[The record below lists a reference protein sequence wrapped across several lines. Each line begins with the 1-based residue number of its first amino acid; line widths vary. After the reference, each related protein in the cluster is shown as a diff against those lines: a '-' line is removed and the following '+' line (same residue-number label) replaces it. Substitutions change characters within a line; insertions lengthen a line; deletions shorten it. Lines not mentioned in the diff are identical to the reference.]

1 MRRLIFVLACLL
13 PPAAFAHAD
22 GEAADWWTL
31 DPWIVGPM
39 LLAAALYLRGIL
51 VLRMKGATRQVLR
64 PIAMAG
70 FCAGAGALF
79 LALVWPLDALGEV
92 SFAAHMGQ
100 HMMLIAVA
108 APLFALAQPAPVLL
122 AALPA
127 RWRRVNASLGGLYAV
142 LRFLARPPLAFA
154 IHGALVWVWHAPLLF
169 ELALRW
175 RWLHVL
181 EHLAFFGS
189 ALLFWFAMRNAARH
203 DGGGAAALW
212 VLGTLMHTGLLGALI
227 TFAPRLLYAVYG
239 KTEVSGLSPMEDQQ
253 LAGLLMWV
261 PGSACYLAAGLWLAA
276 AWLRAS
282 AQAAR

>member
-1 MRRLIFVLACLL
+1 MRRLIFIVAFLF

-22 GEAADWWTL
+22 GEATGWWTF
-31 DPWIVGPM
+31 DPWVVGPI
-39 LLAAALYLRGIL
+39 LLTIALYLRGIL
-51 VLRMKGATRQVLR
+51 VLRAKGATRHVLR
-64 PIAMAG
+64 PVAVAG
-70 FCAGAGALF
+70 FCAGSGALF
-79 LALVWPLDALGEV
+79 LALIWPLDALGEA

-108 APLFALAQPAPVLL
+108 APLFSLAQPAPVLL

-127 RWRRVNASLGGLYAV
+127 PWRRVNALLGGLYAV
-142 LRFLARPPLAFA
+142 LRFLARPPVAFA
-154 IHGALVWVWHAPLLF
+154 IHGAIVWTWHAPLLF

-181 EHLAFFGS
+181 EHLAFFAS
-189 ALLFWFAMRNAARH
+189 ALLFWFAMRNAVRH
-203 DGGGAAALW
+203 GGAALW

-227 TFAPRLLYAVYG
+227 TFSPRLLYPLYG
-239 KTEVSGLSPMEDQQ
+239 KTAGMGLTPMEDQQ

-261 PGSACYLAAGLWLAA
+261 PGGACYLAAGLWLAA

-282 AQAAR
+282 ARAAR

>member
-1 MRRLIFVLACLL
+1 MRRLIFVLACLP
-13 PPAAFAHAD
+13 PPAAFAHAV
-22 GEAADWWTL
+22 GEAAGWWTL
-31 DPWIVGPM
+31 DTWVVGPM
-39 LLAAALYLRGIL
+39 LLAMALYLRGIL
-51 VLRMKGATRQVLR
+51 VLRAKGAARQVLR
-64 PIAMAG
+64 PIAVAG
-70 FCAGAGALF
+70 FCAGAALF
-79 LALVWPLDALGEV
+79 LALVWPLDALGET

-127 RWRRVNASLGGLYAV
+127 SWRRVNASLGGLYAV

-169 ELALRW
+169 ELALHW

-189 ALLFWFAMRNAARH
+189 ALLFWFAMRNAAR
-203 DGGGAAALW
+203 DGSAALW

-227 TFAPRLLYAVYG
+227 TFAPRLLYPIYG
-239 KTEVSGLSPMEDQQ
+239 QAANTGLTPMEDQQ

-261 PGSACYLAAGLWLAA
+261 PGSACYLAAGVWLAA